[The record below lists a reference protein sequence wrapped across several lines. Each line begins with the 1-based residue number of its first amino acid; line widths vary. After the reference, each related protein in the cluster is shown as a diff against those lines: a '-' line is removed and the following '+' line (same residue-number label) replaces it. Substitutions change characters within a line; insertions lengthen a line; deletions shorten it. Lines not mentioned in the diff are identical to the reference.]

1 MQPLR
6 SPASPLTALCWSAST
21 TGHPD
26 TYMGGSF
33 AVRVSLCEARVELPR
48 VAILHH
54 PSAKTNTTTEP
65 SANNLRTIGSRC
77 PLWWFAWKK
86 LVSRCVEFTP
96 RRGTRGDEFCMNQRM
111 ARSSKVDL
119 PKCLVGEAST
129 RG

>member
-1 MQPLR
+1 MRGAFL
-6 SPASPLTALCWSAST
+6 STAPALARFPFNCALLERIDHRAP
-21 TGHPD
+21 GHV
-26 TYMGGSF
+26 YGGSF

-48 VAILHH
+48 VAIPHH

-96 RRGTRGDEFCMNQRM
+96 RMGTRGDESTMNS
-111 ARSSKVDL
+111 A
-119 PKCLVGEAST
+119 
-129 RG
+129 